1 MAAEN
6 NKQSADRRKRVQFL
20 KKLIIISLVTSILLP
35 TVLCVILFVRVS
47 SLEKQIAQ
55 LEGTLMGAQE
65 AWAEI
70 ENPSPG
76 FENDVQGFIVEEQE
90 SPDDGAATDDV
101 GILQDVS
108 GAQPDGQLLEMSEDV
123 RKVYLTFDDG
133 PSSNTD
139 DILDVLAE
147 YDVKATFFVV
157 GKEGEWAEDMYMR
170 IAEEGHTIG
179 LHSYS
184 HVYDEIYESVDA
196 YATDLSKLQEY
207 VYTLT
212 GVRSRYVRFPGGSSN
227 KVSDTDMRE
236 LITYLNEEGL
246 TYFDWNISSQDAEA
260 QLNAEQIVENA
271 LEGIEKSDTIII
283 LFHDAAGKHSTVEA
297 LPILIE
303 KIQAMENTVLLPITD
318 DTVPV
323 QHITITQ
330 EETED

>member
-35 TVLCVILFVRVS
+35 TVLCVVLFVKVS
-47 SLEKQIAQ
+47 ALEKQLAG
-55 LEGTLMGAQE
+55 LENALMGAQE
-65 AWAEI
+65 VWAQADE
-70 ENPSPG
+70 PM
-76 FENDVQGFIVEEQE
+76 DVANASADLADADRSAEAVTDREVSDGLKEVSAELTEE
-90 SPDDGAATDDV
+90 
-101 GILQDVS
+101 
-108 GAQPDGQLLEMSEDV
+108 QLLEVSPDV

-139 DILDVLAE
+139 DILDILAE

-157 GKEGEWAEDMYMR
+157 GKESEWAEEMYMR
-170 IAEEGHTIG
+170 IVEEGHTLG

-184 HVYDEIYESVDA
+184 HVYEDIYASKDA
-196 YATDLSKLQEY
+196 YAADLLKLQDY

-212 GVRSRYVRFPGGSSN
+212 GVKSTYVRFPGGSSN
-227 KVSDTDMRE
+227 RVSRTDMQD
-236 LITYLNEEGL
+236 LIRYLDEEGMV
-246 TYFDWNISSQDAEA
+246 YYDWNISSKDAEG
-260 QLNAEQIVENA
+260 QLSAAQIVENA
-271 LEGIEKSDTIII
+271 LDGIEKSDTIII
-283 LFHDAAGKHSTVEA
+283 LFHDAASKHSTVEA

-303 KIQAMENTVLLPITD
+303 EIQAMENTVLLPISD
-318 DTVPV
+318 YTVPV